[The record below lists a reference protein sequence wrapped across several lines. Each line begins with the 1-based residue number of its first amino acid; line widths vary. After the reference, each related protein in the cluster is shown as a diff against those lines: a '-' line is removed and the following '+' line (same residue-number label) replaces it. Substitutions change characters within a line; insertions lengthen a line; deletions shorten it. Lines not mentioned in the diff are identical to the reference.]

1 MDREALEQLSKDQ
14 LIELVLS
21 LFQRV
26 ADLEARIDEL
36 SRPPKTPDNSSTP
49 PSQGRK
55 PNATPASKA
64 ERRGKGETC
73 PHCRTV
79 MPAAAQTPQAVY
91 DRIEIAPIVPD
102 VTRVRL
108 FGGRCAR
115 CGERVVALAPPGL
128 EPGSPFGKSIAAL
141 VVYLHYAHAIG
152 LARLKALMGEVF
164 GLTISEG
171 GLCNLLARA
180 GQPLATE
187 AAAVAARG
195 TAARVGCSDEG

>member
-21 LFQRV
+21 LLQRV
-26 ADLEARIDEL
+26 PDLEARIDEL

-55 PNATPASKA
+55 PNATPPTPAKA
-64 ERRGKGETC
+64 GGRRKGRPGVARGLHLDPDRVVDAVVETC
-73 PHCRTV
+73 PHCRAV

-108 FGGRCAR
+108 FGGRCAC

-141 VVYLHYAHAIG
+141 VVYLHYAHAIAG
-152 LARLKALMGEVF
+152 EASFALGW
-164 GLTISEG
+164 
-171 GLCNLLARA
+171 
-180 GQPLATE
+180 
-187 AAAVAARG
+187 RG
-195 TAARVGCSDEG
+195 SKR

>member
-64 ERRGKGETC
+64 ERRRKGC
-73 PHCRTV
+73 P
-79 MPAAAQTPQAVY
+79 
-91 DRIEIAPIVPD
+91 
-102 VTRVRL
+102 
-108 FGGRCAR
+108 GG
-115 CGERVVALAPPGL
+115 
-128 EPGSPFGKSIAAL
+128 
-141 VVYLHYAHAIG
+141 
-152 LARLKALMGEVF
+152 
-164 GLTISEG
+164 
-171 GLCNLLARA
+171 
-180 GQPLATE
+180 
-187 AAAVAARG
+187 ARG
-195 TAARVGCSDEG
+195 LHPDPDRGGGAGGGTCTHRPPA